1 MDAIQHTIAAAGLAT
16 HVHLIG
22 EVFAEAKRQLWYQ
35 TDVLALPSYHEG
47 LPYALLEAMAC
58 GVVPVA
64 SPVGA
69 IPDVMQDRVHGLL
82 VPPREPQAVAYAL
95 EQLAGDRLLLQRL
108 SQAARERVVTCYS
121 VTRLADQF
129 TELYQSLSTSAD

>member
-1 MDAIQHTIAAAGLAT
+1 
-16 HVHLIG
+16 
-22 EVFAEAKRQLWYQ
+22 
-35 TDVLALPSYHEG
+35 
-47 LPYALLEAMAC
+47 MAW

-82 VPPREPQAVAYAL
+82 VPPRDAEAVAQAL
-95 EQLAGDRLLLQRL
+95 EQLAGDRPLLQRL
-108 SQAARERVVTCYS
+108 SHGARERVVTRYS

-129 TELYQSLSTSAD
+129 TELYRSL